1 MTNLPADLLGRPAA
15 QSVRL
20 IALGYLEDA
29 ANAFER
35 TGNPDDAMA
44 LHDFRVALRRLRTTL
59 RAYRPLL
66 DDSVRG
72 KPHKRLGK
80 IAEGTNRVR
89 EAEVA
94 LEWLRPLVT
103 GMTAGQRVGL
113 HWLIERIDTRRA
125 KDLERYLA
133 DTRASFTQAMRK
145 LHKGLV
151 AYRQTVQTEPSIN
164 DESFAAVLRTAAVEQ
179 ARELDQLL
187 GEIHQTEDE
196 AAHRARIAAK
206 RLRYVVEPVRG
217 TLAGGGELISRLK
230 TIQDLLGELHDLQEL
245 EKTVRTAVGTAAAE
259 RAEQLLDVTLAEP
272 APAGPRPRRRGRQS
286 GLVAIAKRIRIR
298 EADLFAA
305 LQRDWL
311 GNKRTWATDVA
322 GLMPG
327 SGPLTA
333 VVPVP
338 VAAPAVVPVPVA
350 APVVRRWSGRR
361 PA

>member
-29 ANAFER
+29 AAAFER

-66 DDSVRG
+66 DDSVHG

-103 GMTAGQRVGL
+103 GMTQGQRVGL
-113 HWLIERIDTRRA
+113 HWLIERIEARRV
-125 KDLERYLA
+125 KDLERCLT

-151 AYRQTVQTEPSIN
+151 AYRQTVQTEPSLS
-164 DESFAAVLRTAAVEQ
+164 DASFAAVLRTAAVEQ

-187 GEIHQTEDE
+187 GEIQHTEDE

-217 TLAGGGELISRLK
+217 TLTGGELISRLK
-230 TIQDLLGELHDLQEL
+230 AIQDLLGELHDLQEL
-245 EKTVRTAVGTAAAE
+245 EKTVRAAVGAAAAE
-259 RAEQLLDVTLAEP
+259 RAEQLLDTTLAEP
-272 APAGPRPRRRGRQS
+272 AALAPPRRRGKQA
-286 GLVAIAKRIRIR
+286 GLVEIAKRIRAR
-298 EADLFAA
+298 QAELFAT
-305 LQRDWL
+305 LRNEWL
-311 GNKRTWATDVA
+311 GSKRTWATDVA
-322 GLMPG
+322 ALLPG
-327 SGPLTA
+327 SE
-333 VVPVP
+333 PVS
-338 VAAPAVVPVPVA
+338 AVVPVPVA
-350 APVVRRWSGRR
+350 APVVRRWGGRR

>member
-29 ANAFER
+29 TSAFER

-66 DDSVRG
+66 EDSVRG
-72 KPHKRLGK
+72 KPHKRLGE

-94 LEWLRPLVT
+94 LEWLRPLAT
-103 GMTAGQRVGL
+103 GMTPGERVGL
-113 HWLIERIDTRRA
+113 QWLIERIEARRV
-125 KDLERYLA
+125 KDVERCLA
-133 DTRASFTQAMRK
+133 DTRRSFTAAARK

-151 AYRQTVQTEPSIN
+151 AYRQTVQTDPSIH
-164 DESFAAVLRTAAVEQ
+164 DESFAGTLRTATMDQ

-187 GEIHQTEDE
+187 GEIQHTEDE
-196 AAHRARIAAK
+196 VAHRARIAAK
-206 RLRYVVEPVRG
+206 RLRYVVEPVRS
-217 TLAGGGELISRLK
+217 TLAGGSEVISRLK
-230 TIQDLLGELHDLQEL
+230 VIQDLLGELHDLQEL
-245 EKTVRTAVGTAAAE
+245 EKAVRAAIGTAAAE
-259 RAEQLLDVTLAEP
+259 RAEQLLDASLAEP
-272 APAGPRPRRRGRQS
+272 APTGRPPRRRGRQS
-286 GLVAIAKRIRIR
+286 GLVAIAKRIRAR
-298 EADLFAA
+298 EADLFAT
-305 LQRDWL
+305 LRKEWL
-311 GNKRTWATDVA
+311 GSKRTWARDVEA
-322 GLMPG
+322 LMPAA
-327 SGPLTA
+327 GPATT

-338 VAAPAVVPVPVA
+338 AAAPM
-350 APVVRRWSGRR
+350 VRRWSGRR